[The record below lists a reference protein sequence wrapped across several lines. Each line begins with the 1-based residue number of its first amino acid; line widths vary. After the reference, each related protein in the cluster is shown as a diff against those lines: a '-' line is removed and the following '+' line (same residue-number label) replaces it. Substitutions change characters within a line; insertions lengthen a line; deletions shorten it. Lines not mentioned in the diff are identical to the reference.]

1 MRDKCTLILLFI
13 ICSITLTLASHTVRL
28 RGSRACPFFITS
40 PQRQPHTIFRRY
52 VFSPFLEGGCCN
64 ARSSDKLIIAKDS
77 PCINLYAQELNTAED
92 GPYVMLC
99 ITAFYC
105 RLCQSVVTTQ
115 ATCMY
120 CIIYISLY
128 AQAGYGIVYL
138 D

>member
-1 MRDKCTLILLFI
+1 MYIILIILI
-13 ICSITLTLASHTVRL
+13 ITICGCTLTLASHMVRL
-28 RGSRACPFFITS
+28 RGLRVCPFFITS
-40 PQRQPHTIFRRY
+40 PHRQPHTIFRRY

-77 PCINLYAQELNTAED
+77 PCINLYAQVLNTAED
-92 GPYVMLC
+92 SPYVMQC
-99 ITAFYC
+99 IRAFYC
-105 RLCQSVVTTQ
+105 SLCQSVVTTQ